1 MAKVEDDERAAA
13 VRTDAVERRIPFS
26 PWERRRVDRDSN
38 NIDRA
43 IAAVDGEEEGERIIV
58 VMIAIIIIMMMID
71 LDLLF
76 CLFVCLLP
84 CLLPCLLLV
93 VGRCRLFLVVKQAS
107 GCVKQ
112 AWLSDC

>member
-58 VMIAIIIIMMMID
+58 VMIAIIIIMMMMMID

-93 VGRCRLFLVVKQAS
+93 VGRCRLFLVVKQA
-107 GCVKQ
+107 
-112 AWLSDC
+112 WLSE